1 MLYLCTR
8 FEDTFLPKLFVDRK
22 SYNVSLQRLSAG
34 DMRVSFFPWNGL
46 YIMNYGKFDFSK
58 SVKATTNM
66 VPCTP
71 ELLHAVLDDSLVINT
86 CDEIA
91 RHLEA
96 CQEGR
101 ISRDEFEETKNALKS
116 DYLPVFCFHAH
127 FADGHRSN
135 QSAVPSGLSIY
146 DVDHLAIDP
155 RAYYINKVEG
165 REEELG
171 ISFAHVSPSGE
182 GVRLVFAIPQGM
194 SLAEA
199 QLWMADQ
206 LGDTEYDGCVK
217 DLARCSYAVGRP
229 YVLYLDEDKLF
240 AECEVSV
247 SQDATPSAPASVTI
261 GTKDSPVFASLPT
274 DGEDSVDFEESYE
287 GVQYAQIVNALEE
300 LLGGVPAKGARN
312 NFIYSMACN
321 LRYVCNDDSRWIAHV
336 LPRYGEEEQKF
347 QSTVRSA
354 CNRPQTKTMP
364 NVVGRALE
372 LARKQQQVK
381 ELVETT
387 GVRAPQPPQMPQRLT
402 RFMRLITKNVP
413 EHLRPAVAM
422 SVFPSLGAHCQGVK
436 FRYNDNALVEPT
448 FMNVLVAEMSSGKSC
463 VNEPINAIMADI
475 KERDAKNRRRMQEYK
490 EEYDT
495 CPSDA
500 QKPERPKGLAVQWVK
515 SDMTP
520 AAFVQLMADAGGKFL
535 YTRMDEIG
543 MLNQLK
549 TNGKGN
555 NVTEILRLAYDC
567 GDYGQE
573 RVGTKS
579 VSECVEVRWN
589 WNASTTPGKCLRF
602 FGDSMLDGTLS
613 RISFC
618 TIYTDDD
625 RMPVYGIYDSNFQE
639 QVQDIV
645 SPLCEVKGL
654 IQCKKANMLVANML
668 EENRQYSVLADDEV
682 YRELSYRATLSAFKR
697 GMILYLLNG
706 QKWSREIEDFVHWSF
721 HYDMW
726 CKMWVFG
733 EKMRQAMER
742 DKAAIVPGR
751 RNLMD
756 FLNTSFT
763 LDDLNIVRRAQGMRG
778 SGADLL
784 RKWVQR
790 GYCTFNI
797 VTKQYTKSDDY
808 LKKHPK
814 AA

>member
-1 MLYLCTR
+1 MTH
-8 FEDTFLPKLFVDRK
+8 K
-22 SYNVSLQRLSAG
+22 
-34 DMRVSFFPWNGL
+34 
-46 YIMNYGKFDFSK
+46 KFDYSNN
-58 SVKATTNM
+58 VKATTNM
-66 VPCTP
+66 QPCTP
-71 ELLHAVLDDSLVINT
+71 ELLHAVLDNPTVIDT
-86 CDEIA
+86 CEEIA

-101 ISRDEFEETKNALKS
+101 ISREDFEEVKSALKS
-116 DYLPVFCFHAH
+116 DFLPVFCFHAH
-127 FADGHRSN
+127 FADGHRHN

-146 DVDHLAIDP
+146 DVDHLAQDP
-155 RAYYINKVEG
+155 RAYYKEKVEG

-171 ISFAHVSPSGE
+171 ISFAHISPSGE
-182 GVRLVFAIPQGM
+182 GIRLVFDIPQGM
-194 SLAEA
+194 GLAEA
-199 QLWMADQ
+199 QQWMADQ
-206 LGDTEYDGCVK
+206 LGDMQFDGCVK

-229 YVLYLDEDKLF
+229 YVLYLNEERLF
-240 AECEVSV
+240 AACEVMV
-247 SQDATPSAPASVTI
+247 SQIVTPSAPADGTI
-261 GTKDSPVFASLPT
+261 VTKDSPFSATSEA
-274 DGEDSVDFEESYE
+274 DGQTSYDDNYE
-287 GVQYAQIVNALEE
+287 GVDYQHIVRSLEE

-312 NFIYSMACN
+312 NFIFAMTCH
-321 LRYVCNDDSRWIAHV
+321 LRYVCNDDPRWIAQV

-354 CNRPQTKTMP
+354 CNRPRTMAMP
-364 NVVGRALE
+364 EVMNRALN
-372 LARKQQQVK
+372 LARQQQQAK
-381 ELVETT
+381 AAIEAN
-387 GVRAPQPPQMPQRLT
+387 GVRAPQPPTMPKRLT

-422 SVFPSLGAHCQGVK
+422 GVFPALGAHCRGVK

-475 KERDAKNRRRMQEYK
+475 KESDAKNRKRMQEYK

-535 YTRMDEIG
+535 YTRMDELG
-543 MLNQLK
+543 LLNQLK
-549 TNGKGN
+549 TNGRGN

-567 GDYGQE
+567 GEYGQE
-573 RVGTKS
+573 RVGAKS

-613 RISFC
+613 RLTFS
-618 TIYTDDD
+618 TIYTEDD
-625 RMPVYGIYDSNFQE
+625 RMPVYGLYDSSFQE
-639 QVQDIV
+639 QTQAFVKY
-645 SPLCEVKGL
+645 LNEAKGL
-654 IQCKKANMLVANML
+654 IVCKKANALVADML
-668 EENRQYSVLADDEV
+668 EENRQYSAFADDDV

-697 GMILYLLNG
+697 SMVLYLLNG
-706 QKWSREIEDFVHWSF
+706 QKWCKEIEDFVRWSY

-726 CKMWVFG
+726 CKMWIFG

-742 DKAAIVPGR
+742 DKAAVVPGR
-751 RNLMD
+751 RNLMEC
-756 FLNTSFT
+756 LATNFT
-763 LDDLNIVRRAQGMRG
+763 LDDLNMVRRAQGMKG

-784 RKWVQR
+784 RKWVTR
-790 GYCTFNI
+790 GYCTFDAA
-797 VTKQYTKSDDY
+797 KQQYTKSEEFIR
-808 LKKHPK
+808 KHAK